1 MSSPIKKVLFYLIL
15 VALWEGLFQ
24 LWPGKVPSPINV
36 LRALVEGITERGY
49 LGGVVVSIRRIVIGF
64 GISILVGIFLG
75 ILLAWSRTLE
85 ETMGSAIV
93 SLQALPSICW
103 LPLSLLWFGIGEEAI
118 LFIVVIGSV
127 LSITM
132 ATMTGIKRVPPIL
145 TSAARTMGARGLGL
159 HLQVTLPAALPSVVE
174 GMKQGWSFAWRS
186 LMAGELLFV
195 TQGIGHHLG
204 MSRDLGDM
212 NQVVAVMLLIVSIGL
227 LVDLLVFA
235 TLEQKIRER
244 WGLQKG

>member
-1 MSSPIKKVLFYLIL
+1 MSAPIKKVLFYLIFL
-15 VALWEGLFQ
+15 TLWEGLFQ
-24 LWPGKVPSPINV
+24 VRPDIFPSPINV
-36 LRALVEGITERGY
+36 LRAMIDGISTRGY
-49 LGGVVVSIRRIVIGF
+49 LGGVVVSMRRIVIGF
-64 GISILVGIFLG
+64 GISILIGICLG

-103 LPLSLLWFGIGEEAI
+103 LPLSLLWFGVSEEAI
-118 LFIVVIGSV
+118 LFVVVIGSL

-159 HLQVTLPAALPSVVE
+159 HLQVTLPAALPSVAE

-186 LMAGELLFV
+186 LMAGEMLFV
-195 TQGIGHHLG
+195 TQGIGHNLG

-212 NQVVAVMLLIVSIGL
+212 NQVIAVMLLIVAIGL
-227 LVDLLVFA
+227 VVDLLVFA